1 MGHQLILGQYAPI
14 SQEKTSAISR
24 DYINQGKVILL
35 LDGLD
40 EITNSA
46 DRRKIRDEIER
57 FTENYV
63 KDPSNEQS
71 FASQVVLAGSNM
83 SNSRQVV
90 DVTEHIVTS
99 YYRR

>member
-1 MGHQLILGQYAPI
+1 MGHQPILEQYTPL

-24 DYINQGKVILL
+24 DYVSQGKAILL

-40 EITNSA
+40 EITDSA

-57 FTENYV
+57 FTEVYV

-71 FASQVVLAGSNM
+71 FASQAFLADS
-83 SNSRQVV
+83 
-90 DVTEHIVTS
+90 DVS
-99 YYRR
+99 DSDGGGFYRTYRPQSL